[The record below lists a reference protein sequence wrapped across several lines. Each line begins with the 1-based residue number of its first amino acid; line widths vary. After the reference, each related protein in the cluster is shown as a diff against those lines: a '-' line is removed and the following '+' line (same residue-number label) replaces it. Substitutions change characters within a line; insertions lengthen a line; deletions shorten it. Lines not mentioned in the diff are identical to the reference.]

1 MVVSPLLGNVCF
13 ASPQYS
19 ICFTLGSFS
28 KIYADTYGKMA
39 SINSARLTFI
49 RRKKNICSCTCTFL
63 SKTSKLFQISQS
75 LCILICLQ
83 ETSTITSFRRG
94 SGVTFISTQRREWLI
109 LLAVCLIIFGFFSS
123 RMPIICIFSVPILMS
138 FVFPYKPQ
146 VYKESSHQ

>member
-39 SINSARLTFI
+39 SIYSARLTFI
-49 RRKKNICSCTCTFL
+49 RRKNNICSCTCTFL

-83 ETSTITSFRRG
+83 ETSTITSFQRG
-94 SGVTFISTQRREWLI
+94 SGVTFISTRRREWLI
-109 LLAVCLIIFGFFSS
+109 LLAVCLIMFVFFLQNANHLYFFSAH
-123 RMPIICIFSVPILMS
+123 F
-138 FVFPYKPQ
+138 
-146 VYKESSHQ
+146 